1 MSAAPPLTPQVIGQ
15 AESAHRPLLERVLG
29 RSGITF
35 PQWVALTIAAA
46 ADTAAADAASDDAGI
61 ADGAIDRGELIGRMT
76 GALKIDDTAA
86 ARALAGLTVSE
97 LLQDLAGDGS
107 RVGLTETGRAR
118 HRQLRAAVDQVVA
131 RLYGN
136 IPADDLATTS
146 RVLTLITARANAE
159 LGAS

>member
-1 MSAAPPLTPQVIGQ
+1 MSAAPPLTSQVIGQ
-15 AESAHRPLLERVLG
+15 AENAHLPLLERVLG

-46 ADTAAADAASDDAGI
+46 ADTAAADAGV

-76 GALKIDDTAA
+76 GALKIDDAAA

-107 RVGLTETGRAR
+107 RVGLTDTGRAR
-118 HRQLRAAVDQVVA
+118 HHQVRAAVDQVVA

-136 IPADDLATTS
+136 IPAEDLATTS

-159 LGAS
+159 LGVS

>member
-1 MSAAPPLTPQVIGQ
+1 MSAAPALTPQVIGQ
-15 AESAHRPLLERVLG
+15 AENAHRPLMERVLDVA
-29 RSGITF
+29 GITF
-35 PQWVALTIAAA
+35 PQWVTLTIAAA
-46 ADTAAADAASDDAGI
+46 
-61 ADGAIDRGELIGRMT
+61 ADGAIDRGELIGRVT

-97 LLQDLAGDGS
+97 LLEDLTDDGS

-118 HRQLRAAVDQVVA
+118 YRQIRAAIDQVVA

-136 IPADDLATTS
+136 IPAEDLATTS

-159 LGAS
+159 LGAG